1 MQPEVKRDFPL
12 PLLQQCRSLA
22 RVARLRSGYGSSG
35 GHVTTNVE
43 MVADEVCC
51 WLPNNGDW
59 QWRPAA
65 TSFIAQH
72 ALFETSV
79 SSRGACFAWKT
90 NTQMRSRVTHPSR
103 LAIRASQKQS
113 QPLHDVGR
121 QGDTNEGT

>member
-22 RVARLRSGYGSSG
+22 RVARLRSGCGSNE

-65 TSFIAQH
+65 TSFNAKH
-72 ALFETSV
+72 AMFEISV
-79 SSRGACFAWKT
+79 SSRGACFASK
-90 NTQMRSRVTHPSR
+90 RILR
-103 LAIRASQKQS
+103 
-113 QPLHDVGR
+113 
-121 QGDTNEGT
+121 